1 MSDQSPSIKGRLSR
15 LGIAGWPLRRKVALA
30 LAVPLLLAAAFGG
43 LRVTNDLEQ
52 STNASASAEQVT
64 IVKPAI
70 AYLTA
75 AEKGMVAAQS
85 TVGTSQADL
94 DDALVELKAAA
105 KDLEKT
111 RDESNL
117 TFAQR
122 QQVDVILDLSQT
134 LRAEGNDPVSAGTW
148 IAQLRQMQSGVTKL
162 ITEIINAQ
170 LTPEPRLE
178 LLSQALGGR
187 FALAQQQALASRE
200 GSGRSVS
207 IALFAEFGAERVA
220 LDRLAGQ
227 NGVGDSSIQTLRT
240 NNGERARQ
248 DNSGNLG
255 STDAYDEYD
264 KLQTSL
270 LEAVDKDLAKT
281 AAAAQNSALLNAL
294 LTLAA
299 LAAAIGLALLI
310 SRSLV
315 NPIRRVR
322 EGALQVANQDLPDA
336 VNRIRAGAEPG
347 PIRRID
353 VTTHEEVGQ
362 LARAV
367 DDLHQQAVTL
377 ASGEATLRTQV
388 GEMFVTL
395 SRRNT
400 TLINQQ
406 LNLIE
411 ALESDEEDP
420 KRLESLFRLDHLASR
435 MRRTADSLLILADA
449 PTRSAGWE
457 SVSIAETLQ
466 AATAGVS
473 NYQRV
478 RVESALATK
487 VDESAAGDLV
497 HLLTELVDNSL
508 SYSSPNTNVTLASTT
523 GENGVTITV
532 SDAGLGIPLDEL
544 KVINDNLRLGVE
556 VTPDTARRMGLFV
569 VSRLAKRHG
578 INVSLKTNRG
588 DGMTAFVFVPNAIL
602 PERAHLEL
610 VPEEAEVEEVV
621 EPVSEEP
628 AYVEPIV
635 EPEPV
640 AIAPVAIAPLTVVP
654 NAVEPTDDEPTDG
667 EDDETDPLGLA
678 PEPSEPE
685 LDTSDPLGIGDAYL
699 KPVDQ
704 GLPTRQRGASLP
716 HLASAGVNIPK
727 KDADGNDEV
736 VAPRE
741 MKRATGAMPLR
752 SKRNLDIGAPAVSAV
767 PDLPSDSES
776 AESESAESP
785 ESDVQEAQ
793 VAEASVAT
801 DVDAPEVFDT
811 PSALDEPAAYVVDES
826 GVTESVETYE
836 PESVEAYEP
845 ESVETYEPETF
856 ESAAPE
862 PIEAYEP
869 ETFEPETVEPAA
881 YEPETVEPAAY
892 EPETVEPE
900 TFEPETF
907 EPETFEP
914 AAYEPETVEP
924 DTFEPAAYEPAE
936 TETLQPAML
945 GSLDSAETAETVE
958 VELAETVE
966 PAKVEAAAANISA
979 LMAKIR
985 PQRGRLPIP
994 DYDDVDHAEILR
1006 GVGRDRSA
1014 LNGAHAAPVETAPQ
1028 PSYTSEPAPA
1038 FASTVVADAIAPQA
1052 TEARRDEESSINGAT
1067 KSSWLSSDEQDH
1079 TWTSTEVEAGWQRA
1093 DTVAETHSESTSDAG
1108 LPVRQPGARLV
1119 PGSVSKPV
1127 GAGGRDPEAIR
1138 ARLSA
1143 HKAGVRRGRITP
1155 VSADDQ

>member
-1 MSDQSPSIKGRLSR
+1 MSDQSPSTLGRLSR

-43 LRVTNDLEQ
+43 LRVTNDLDQ
-52 STNASASAEQVT
+52 STNATASAEQVT

-85 TVGTSQADL
+85 KVGTSQAEL

-105 KDLEKT
+105 VELTKT
-111 RDESNL
+111 RDKSNL

-187 FALAQQQALASRE
+187 FALAQQQALAASDRR
-200 GSGRSVS
+200 GRSVD
-207 IALFAEFGAERVA
+207 IAKFAEFGAERVA

-240 NNGERARQ
+240 NNGQRAR
-248 DNSGNLG
+248 DDSASGLG

-264 KLQTSL
+264 KLQASL

-281 AAAAQNSALLNAL
+281 ADAAQNSALLNAL

-315 NPIRRVR
+315 NPIRKVR

-353 VTTHEEVGQ
+353 VNTHEEVGQ

-532 SDAGLGIPLDEL
+532 TDAGLGIPLDEL

-588 DGMTAFVFVPNAIL
+588 DGMTAFVFVPNAVL

-610 VPEEAEVEEVV
+610 VPEEPEVEEVV
-621 EPVSEEP
+621 EPVAEEP

-640 AIAPVAIAPLTVVP
+640 AVAPLTVVP
-654 NAVEPTDDEPTDG
+654 NEVEPTDDEPTDVG
-667 EDDETDPLGLA
+667 DETDPLGVA
-678 PEPSEPE
+678 PEPGAPA

-699 KPVDQ
+699 KPVSE
-704 GLPTRQRGASLP
+704 GLPTRQRGATLP

-752 SKRNLDIGAPAVSAV
+752 SKRNLDAPAVSVV
-767 PDLPSDSES
+767 PDLPADSEP
-776 AESESAESP
+776 AESESLEST
-785 ESDVQEAQ
+785 ESEVQEVQEAP
-793 VAEASVAT
+793 VAEASVVSEVQAPE
-801 DVDAPEVFDT
+801 VDAPEVFDT
-811 PSALDEPAAYVVDES
+811 PSALDEPADYAVDES
-826 GVTESVETYE
+826 GVAESVETF
-836 PESVEAYEP
+836 
-845 ESVETYEPETF
+845 EPETSQTS

-862 PIEAYEP
+862 PIGA
-869 ETFEPETVEPAA
+869 FEPETSEPAAPEPIQA
-881 YEPETVEPAAY
+881 YEPETVERG
-892 EPETVEPE
+892 TV
-900 TFEPETF
+900 

-914 AAYEPETVEP
+914 AAYEPQ
-924 DTFEPAAYEPAE
+924 
-936 TETLQPAML
+936 LAML

-958 VELAETVE
+958 VELAQTVE

-994 DYDDVDHAEILR
+994 DYDEVDHAEILR
-1006 GVGRDRSA
+1006 GTARNGGA
-1014 LNGAHAAPVETAPQ
+1014 LNGAHGAAVETAPQ
-1028 PSYTSEPAPA
+1028 PSYSSEPSPA
-1038 FASTVVADAIAPQA
+1038 FASTATPLQAP
-1052 TEARRDEESSINGAT
+1052 EARRDEEPSINGAT

-1093 DTVAETHSESTSDAG
+1093 DTVAETHNEPTSDAG

-1143 HKAGVRRGRITP
+1143 HKAGVRRGRVTP

>member
-1 MSDQSPSIKGRLSR
+1 MSDQSPSKKGRLSR
-15 LGIAGWPLRRKVALA
+15 LAISGWPLRRKVALA
-30 LAVPLLLAAAFGG
+30 LAVPLLLAAVFGV

-64 IVKPAI
+64 IIGPAI
-70 AYLTA
+70 SYLTA

-85 TVGTSQADL
+85 SVGTSQAEL

-105 KDLEKT
+105 AGLEKT
-111 RDESNL
+111 SDAANL
-117 TFAQR
+117 TFEQR
-122 QQVDVILDLSQT
+122 RQVDVILDLSQV
-134 LRAEGNDPVSAGTW
+134 LRAEDIDPVRAGTW
-148 IAQLRQMQSGVTKL
+148 IAQVRQMQSGVTTL
-162 ITEIINAQ
+162 VTTIINAQ

-178 LLSQALGGR
+178 LVSQALGGR
-187 FALAQQQALASRE
+187 FALAQQQVLAAGDRK
-200 GSGRSVS
+200 GRRVD
-207 IALFAEFGAERVA
+207 LFAEFGAERVA

-227 NGVGDSSIQTLRT
+227 NGVADASIQTLRT
-240 NNGERARQ
+240 NNGERAKGSS
-248 DNSGNLG
+248 SGSSLG
-255 STDAYDEYD
+255 STGAYDEYD
-264 KLQTSL
+264 NLQASL
-270 LEAVDKDLAKT
+270 LDAVDDDLAKT
-281 AAAAQNSALLNAL
+281 ADAAQSSALLNAL
-294 LTLAA
+294 LTLFA
-299 LAAAIGLALLI
+299 LTAAIALALLI

-336 VNRIRAGAEPG
+336 VNRIRAGDEPA
-347 PIRRID
+347 PFRRID
-353 VTTHEEVGQ
+353 VTTHEEIGQ

-411 ALESDEEDP
+411 TLERDEEDP

-478 RVESALATK
+478 RVESSLATK

-508 SYSSPNTNVTLASTT
+508 SYSSPNTNVNLASTT
-523 GENGVTITV
+523 GDNGVTITV

-544 KVINDNLRLGVE
+544 KVINENLSLGVA

-578 INVSLKTNRG
+578 INVVLKTNRG
-588 DGMTAFVFVPNAIL
+588 DGMTAYVFVPNAIL

-610 VPEEAEVEEVV
+610 VPAESVVEEQVV
-621 EPVSEEP
+621 EPIEEP
-628 AYVEPIV
+628 IAIV
-635 EPEPV
+635 
-640 AIAPVAIAPLTVVP
+640 PLTVVP
-654 NAVEPTDDEPTDG
+654 NEVEPTDEGFDDV
-667 EDDETDPLGLA
+667 EDDET
-678 PEPSEPE
+678 EPAGSSDSGEPGVDE
-685 LDTSDPLGIGDAYL
+685 ADPLGIGDAHL
-699 KPVDQ
+699 KPAPSL
-704 GLPTRQRGASLP
+704 GLPTRERGATLP
-716 HLASAGVNIPK
+716 SLASAGVRIPK
-727 KDADGNDEV
+727 TDADGSEEAA
-736 VAPRE
+736 APRE
-741 MKRATGAMPLR
+741 MKRATAAMPLR
-752 SKRNLDIGAPAVSAV
+752 SKRVLDAGAPAVSAV
-767 PDLPSDSES
+767 PDLPSESDSDSSDSE
-776 AESESAESP
+776 AE
-785 ESDVQEAQ
+785 EAP
-793 VAEASVAT
+793 AT
-801 DVDAPEVFDT
+801 ETTENPEVFDT
-811 PSALDEPAAYVVDES
+811 PSALDEPAAYADDE
-826 GVTESVETYE
+826 
-836 PESVEAYEP
+836 PD
-845 ESVETYEPETF
+845 
-856 ESAAPE
+856 APE
-862 PIEAYEP
+862 PEP
-869 ETFEPETVEPAA
+869 EPEVEDEPEPVAVGP
-881 YEPETVEPAAY
+881 
-892 EPETVEPE
+892 
-900 TFEPETF
+900 
-907 EPETFEP
+907 
-914 AAYEPETVEP
+914 
-924 DTFEPAAYEPAE
+924 
-936 TETLQPAML
+936 L
-945 GSLDSAETAETVE
+945 GPVASAEAIEI
-958 VELAETVE
+958 ELAETVE

-994 DYDDVDHAEILR
+994 DYDEVDHAEILR
-1006 GVGRDRSA
+1006 GTGRDRGA
-1014 LNGAHAAPVETAPQ
+1014 LNSASAGSVLDTTYDEPAAY
-1028 PSYTSEPAPA
+1028 SSEPSPVSVGAA
-1038 FASTVVADAIAPQA
+1038 LAGVTVPQA
-1052 TEARRDEESSINGAT
+1052 TEARRDEEPAINGAM

-1093 DTVAETHSESTSDAG
+1093 DTVAETHSESTNDAG

-1143 HKAGVRRGRITP
+1143 HKAGVRRGRTSP

>member
-1 MSDQSPSIKGRLSR
+1 
-15 LGIAGWPLRRKVALA
+15 
-30 LAVPLLLAAAFGG
+30 
-43 LRVTNDLEQ
+43 
-52 STNASASAEQVT
+52 
-64 IVKPAI
+64 
-70 AYLTA
+70 
-75 AEKGMVAAQS
+75 
-85 TVGTSQADL
+85 
-94 DDALVELKAAA
+94 
-105 KDLEKT
+105 
-111 RDESNL
+111 
-117 TFAQR
+117 
-122 QQVDVILDLSQT
+122 
-134 LRAEGNDPVSAGTW
+134 
-148 IAQLRQMQSGVTKL
+148 MQSGVTKL
-162 ITEIINAQ
+162 ITTIINAQ
-170 LTPEPRLE
+170 NTPEPRLE

-187 FALAQQQALASRE
+187 FSLAQQQALAAGDRT
-200 GSGRSVS
+200 GRSVD

-227 NGVGDSSIQTLRT
+227 SGVGDASIQTLRT
-240 NNGERARQ
+240 NNGERAKG
-248 DNSGNLG
+248 SEAGGGLG

-264 KLQTSL
+264 KLQASL
-270 LEAVDKDLAKT
+270 LDAVDDDLAKT
-281 AAAAQNSALLNAL
+281 ADAAQSSALLNAL
-294 LTLAA
+294 LTLFA
-299 LAAAIGLALLI
+299 LAAAIALALLI

-336 VNRIRAGAEPG
+336 VNRIRAGNEPA
-347 PIRRID
+347 PFRRID
-353 VTTHEEVGQ
+353 VTTHEEIGQ

-411 ALESDEEDP
+411 TLERDEEDP

-523 GENGVTITV
+523 GDNGVTITV

-544 KVINDNLRLGVE
+544 AVINQNLSLGVE

-578 INVSLKTNRG
+578 INVALKTNRG
-588 DGMTAFVFVPNAIL
+588 DGMTAYVFVPNAIL

-610 VPEEAEVEEVV
+610 VPVDPEVEDIFRPVVEEDVV
-621 EPVSEEP
+621 EPVEES
-628 AYVEPIV
+628 
-635 EPEPV
+635 
-640 AIAPVAIAPLTVVP
+640 IALAPLTVVP
-654 NAVEPTDDEPTDG
+654 NDVEPTDDAEGSGTEPGVDQ
-667 EDDETDPLGLA
+667 A
-678 PEPSEPE
+678 
-685 LDTSDPLGIGDAYL
+685 DPLGIGDAHL
-699 KPVDQ
+699 KPAPSL
-704 GLPTRQRGASLP
+704 GLPTRQRGATLP
-716 HLASAGVNIPK
+716 SLASAGVQIPK
-727 KDADGNDEV
+727 TDADGNEEV
-736 VAPRE
+736 AAPRE
-741 MKRATGAMPLR
+741 MKRATAAMPLR
-752 SKRNLDIGAPAVSAV
+752 SKRVLDAGAPAVSAV
-767 PDLPSDSES
+767 PDLPADSDSDLDSDSES
-776 AESESAESP
+776 EA
-785 ESDVQEAQ
+785 QEAP
-793 VAEASVAT
+793 VAETTEAIETTEAT
-801 DVDAPEVFDT
+801 AVFDT
-811 PSALDEPAAYVVDES
+811 PSALDEPAAYVDEPTAVVI
-826 GVTESVETYE
+826 G
-836 PESVEAYEP
+836 P
-845 ESVETYEPETF
+845 
-856 ESAAPE
+856 
-862 PIEAYEP
+862 
-869 ETFEPETVEPAA
+869 
-881 YEPETVEPAAY
+881 
-892 EPETVEPE
+892 
-900 TFEPETF
+900 
-907 EPETFEP
+907 
-914 AAYEPETVEP
+914 
-924 DTFEPAAYEPAE
+924 
-936 TETLQPAML
+936 L
-945 GSLDSAETAETVE
+945 GPVASLEEIE

-994 DYDDVDHAEILR
+994 DYDEVDHAEILR
-1006 GVGRDRSA
+1006 GTSRDRGALHAESTASA
-1014 LNGAHAAPVETAPQ
+1014 LDTTYAEPAAYP
-1028 PSYTSEPAPA
+1028 SEPAPA
-1038 FASTVVADAIAPQA
+1038 FATLAPEHSASQA
-1052 TEARRDEESSINGAT
+1052 TEARRDEEPSINGAL

-1143 HKAGVRRGRITP
+1143 HKAGVRRGRTSP

>member
-1 MSDQSPSIKGRLSR
+1 MSDQSPSKKGRLSR
-15 LGIAGWPLRRKVALA
+15 LAISGWPLRRKVALA
-30 LAVPLLLAAAFGG
+30 LAVPLLLAAVFGV

-64 IVKPAI
+64 IIGPAI
-70 AYLTA
+70 SYLTA

-85 TVGTSQADL
+85 SVGTSQAEL
-94 DDALVELKAAA
+94 DDALVEVKAAA
-105 KDLEKT
+105 VALEKQ
-111 RDESNL
+111 RDKANL
-117 TFAQR
+117 TFEQR
-122 QQVDVILDLSQT
+122 QQVDVILDLSQA
-134 LRAEGNDPVSAGTW
+134 LREEGGEPVSAGTW

-162 ITEIINAQ
+162 ITTIINAQ
-170 LTPEPRLE
+170 NTPEPRLE

-187 FALAQQQALASRE
+187 FALAQQQALAAGDRT
-200 GSGRSVS
+200 GRSVDV
-207 IALFAEFGAERVA
+207 ALFAEFGAERVA

-240 NNGERARQ
+240 NNGGRAEG
-248 DNSGNLG
+248 SEGGGGIG

-264 KLQTSL
+264 KLQASL
-270 LEAVDKDLAKT
+270 LAAVDDDLAKT
-281 AAAAQNSALLNAL
+281 ADAAQSSALLNAL
-294 LTLAA
+294 LTLFA
-299 LAAAIGLALLI
+299 LTAAIALALLI

-336 VNRIRAGAEPG
+336 VNRIRAGDEPA
-347 PIRRID
+347 PFRRID
-353 VTTHEEVGQ
+353 VTTHEEIGQ

-411 ALESDEEDP
+411 ALERDEEDP

-478 RVESALATK
+478 RVESSLATK

-508 SYSSPNTNVTLASTT
+508 SYSSPNTNVTLTSTT
-523 GENGVTITV
+523 GDNGVTITV

-544 KVINDNLRLGVE
+544 EVINENLSLGVE

-578 INVSLKTNRG
+578 INVVLKTNRG
-588 DGMTAFVFVPNAIL
+588 DGMTAYVFVPNAIL

-610 VPEEAEVEEVV
+610 VPAEPVVEEQVV
-621 EPVSEEP
+621 EPIEEP
-628 AYVEPIV
+628 IAIV
-635 EPEPV
+635 
-640 AIAPVAIAPLTVVP
+640 PLTVVP
-654 NAVEPTDDEPTDG
+654 NEVEPTDEGFDDV
-667 EDDETDPLGLA
+667 EDDET
-678 PEPSEPE
+678 EPAGSSDSGEPGVDE
-685 LDTSDPLGIGDAYL
+685 ADPLGIGDAHL
-699 KPVDQ
+699 KPAPSL
-704 GLPTRQRGASLP
+704 GLPTRERGATLP
-716 HLASAGVNIPK
+716 SLASAGVQLPK
-727 KDADGNDEV
+727 TDADGNEEAA
-736 VAPRE
+736 APRE
-741 MKRATGAMPLR
+741 MKRATAAMPLR
-752 SKRNLDIGAPAVSAV
+752 SKRVLDAGAPAVSAV
-767 PDLPSDSES
+767 PDLPSESDSDADSSES
-776 AESESAESP
+776 EAEESP
-785 ESDVQEAQ
+785 A
-793 VAEASVAT
+793 AETTEVT
-801 DVDAPEVFDT
+801 ETPEVFDT
-811 PSALDEPAAYVVDES
+811 PSALDEPAAYADDE
-826 GVTESVETYE
+826 
-836 PESVEAYEP
+836 PD
-845 ESVETYEPETF
+845 
-856 ESAAPE
+856 APE
-862 PIEAYEP
+862 PEVEDEP
-869 ETFEPETVEPAA
+869 EPVAVGP
-881 YEPETVEPAAY
+881 
-892 EPETVEPE
+892 
-900 TFEPETF
+900 
-907 EPETFEP
+907 
-914 AAYEPETVEP
+914 
-924 DTFEPAAYEPAE
+924 
-936 TETLQPAML
+936 L
-945 GSLDSAETAETVE
+945 GPVASAEAIEI
-958 VELAETVE
+958 ELAETVE

-994 DYDDVDHAEILR
+994 DYDEVDHAEILR
-1006 GVGRDRSA
+1006 GTGRDRGAIHSA
-1014 LNGAHAAPVETAPQ
+1014 PAGQVLDTTYAEPAAY
-1028 PSYTSEPAPA
+1028 SSEPSPVSVGAA
-1038 FASTVVADAIAPQA
+1038 VVDASVPQA
-1052 TEARRDEESSINGAT
+1052 TEARRDEEPSLNGAT

-1143 HKAGVRRGRITP
+1143 HKAGVRRGRTSS